1 MGESAGNPWPKKNGK
16 LEMFPIR
23 GGHVRPK
30 RIEVVHE
37 VLEEIIDNDTD
48 ADRVVDAN
56 GFKLQMDRRFVRYLL
71 ITRHI
76 LKKAKFASDM
86 LQKPTNDLSNA
97 IDLIATLK
105 EELDACRS
113 REKCQQFWDEAQ
125 NVADRLSLPDDIR
138 PVRNRRPPAALQHFF
153 CRS

>member
-1 MGESAGNPWPKKNGK
+1 MA
-16 LEMFPIR
+16 
-23 GGHVRPK
+23 K

-71 ITRHI
+71 TNRHI

-125 NVADRLSLPDDIR
+125 KRCRSFKPT
-138 PVRNRRPPAALQHFF
+138 RRHTTCSKQTTASGFTAFF